1 YSILGVK
8 SWDRRIILFSPN
20 SCQSK
25 SNPGP
30 WDTIWRT
37 KSQVFVNG
45 DAINADPDTFHIV
58 RWIAGSLLIYRDKDG
73 EKRYAFGKNC
83 RSTFDLQRDKVT
95 WLTRDASRRANDC
108 RVATIPDVDPEYFRP
123 LTENVA
129 QYKDSLYLVKY
140 VSAVEKTLSV
150 IHLPDPQQEL
160 QEGVNIVGDK
170 VYFIASDDV
179 TIFDINGQWQWYKS
193 PDGTPLNYLAH
204 DDRYTYFIDEDT
216 VEHFELK
223 GQWTWFKYANGQLS
237 DTFAHD
243 DHYIYYVGDGLVR
256 DAKRRNE
263 TRQLDA
269 AHLDKNGS
277 LLTVEGEYTSY
288 NNELFPLND

>member
-1 YSILGVK
+1 MILTGNYNE
-8 SWDRRIILFSPN
+8 P
-20 SCQSK
+20 
-25 SNPGP
+25 
-30 WDTIWRT
+30 T
-37 KSQVFVNG
+37 KEN
-45 DAINADPDTFHIV
+45 N
-58 RWIAGSLLIYRDKDG
+58 
-73 EKRYAFGKNC
+73 KN
-83 RSTFDLQRDKVT
+83 L
-95 WLTRDASRRANDC
+95 
-108 RVATIPDVDPEYFRP
+108 IPDVDPEYFRP